1 MISSMLIIGMAK
13 LTQIAF
19 SSTNS
24 NGIAMQAQQYVA
36 SEAELQKKVDYKDLA
51 GATRSVIA
59 GTDFQ
64 QEVTISA
71 ESDYSDAIKQ
81 KQVTIKVCNGSEN
94 LPRASLNLVRY
105 SVEQKAA
112 SGVPIGT
119 IIAWISTQNPS
130 YGIWLD
136 CNGQSCAAYTEL
148 VAVLGKNTVPDL
160 RGRFLEGAAVPG
172 TLKEAGVP
180 NIEGKLYAHSQGRN
194 DNFGA
199 FYESGSGVVALGA
212 RWAGGLPFFI
222 FDASRSNSIY
232 GSSDTVQPPAVTV
245 RYLIKAA

>member
-1 MISSMLIIGMAK
+1 M
-13 LTQIAF
+13 
-19 SSTNS
+19 
-24 NGIAMQAQQYVA
+24 
-36 SEAELQKKVDYKDLA
+36 
-51 GATRSVIA
+51 
-59 GTDFQ
+59 
-64 QEVTISA
+64 
-71 ESDYSDAIKQ
+71 
-81 KQVTIKVCNGSEN
+81 
-94 LPRASLNLVRY
+94 NLVRY

-212 RWAGGLPFFI
+212 RWAGGLPFLYLMLHVVILFMVQVTQFNRLLSLYDI
-222 FDASRSNSIY
+222 LSRQHNSMKKSRRACEVLRVICF
-232 GSSDTVQPPAVTV
+232 
-245 RYLIKAA
+245 

>member
-1 MISSMLIIGMAK
+1 MLIIGMAK

-24 NGIAMQAQQYVA
+24 NGIATQAQQYAA

-51 GATRSVIA
+51 GAARSVIA

-71 ESDYSDAIKQ
+71 ESNYSDAIK
-81 KQVTIKVCNGSEN
+81 VYNGSEN

-105 SVEQKAA
+105 SVEQKAV

-130 YGIWLD
+130 DGIWLD
-136 CNGQSCAAYTEL
+136 
-148 VAVLGKNTVPDL
+148 VM
-160 RGRFLEGAAVPG
+160 
-172 TLKEAGVP
+172 
-180 NIEGKLYAHSQGRN
+180 
-194 DNFGA
+194 
-199 FYESGSGVVALGA
+199 GSHVQ
-212 RWAGGLPFFI
+212 RI
-222 FDASRSNSIY
+222 RS
-232 GSSDTVQPPAVTV
+232 
-245 RYLIKAA
+245 L